1 MRLQEK
7 FKQYIRNMK
16 FRAKLNIT
24 YMILVVIP
32 IIIMSFGYYKTSADI
47 IIRNAESNAY
57 NVIKNNN
64 KTIDLKLSKVIKSS
78 DAITVDH
85 ELYTILSRN
94 KKYDDYELVDLDKQ
108 INKIIYKYFNDDDI
122 FSAHIITSYYNFGSS
137 AIPIPFNYFNMSKLY
152 KDANDFKGRLR
163 WIPTYDFSDIY
174 NQAYLKNI
182 ELDFKYLFSAVKIV
196 NSLDNTNNLFKSL
209 PKDVE
214 RPLLIVNFK
223 ADMFSPIVDEYRPI
237 AESKYYIFSTTGDIV
252 YSSDKKKL
260 GVQQNPTWFNEAVKN
275 KSGIVNKK
283 IDGKNTIIC
292 YDTLTTTGWISAT
305 VIPVDVI
312 LKDLTNVR
320 NFILYIGMVLIV
332 LVFISANLISKSI
345 TKPIN
350 MLHVAIKKMGQG
362 KFSTKVE
369 VKGNDEI
376 GNLAKKFNEMDDK
389 IIELIEEN
397 YIRKIREKEATIMCL
412 NIQLNPHFLYNTLNI
427 INWMAIEKEEKQISK
442 MIMNLSSMLQ
452 YTAHNRE
459 ENADFE
465 TDLKWIKEYIYI
477 MENRFEDKFITY
489 YDIDPQLNIY
499 MVPKL
504 FLQPFVENSILHGF
518 ANIDNEGALYISAWV
533 SGERAFFSVED
544 NGAGMDSN
552 KIKEIMTK
560 SSKRIGMTNVNK
572 RIQLMYGEEY
582 GVHIESELN
591 KSTKILIELP
601 LKNKL

>member
-1 MRLQEK
+1 MRLLEK
-7 FKQYIRNMK
+7 FIEYIQNMN
-16 FRAKLNIT
+16 FRAKLNST
-24 YMILVVIP
+24 YMILVAIP
-32 IIIMSFGYYKTSADI
+32 IIIMSFNYYKTSTDI
-47 IIRNAESNAY
+47 IIKNAEDNAF
-57 NVIKNNN
+57 NVVKNNN
-64 KTIDLKLSKVIKSS
+64 NIVDLKLSKVIKSA
-78 DAITVDH
+78 DAITIDH

-152 KDANDFKGRLR
+152 KEANEAKGRLK
-163 WIPTYDFSDIY
+163 WITTYDFSDMY
-174 NQAYLKNI
+174 NQTDLKNI
-182 ELDFKYLFSAVKIV
+182 DLEYKYLFSAVKVI
-196 NSLDNTNNLFKSL
+196 NSLDNTNNLFKPL
-209 PKDVE
+209 PIGVE

-223 ADMFSPIVDEYRPI
+223 ADMFRSIVDKYRPI

-252 YSSDKKKL
+252 YSSDMKNL
-260 GVQQNPTWFNEAVKN
+260 GVPQKLTWFKEAVKN
-275 KSGIVNKK
+275 KSGIINKK
-283 IDGKNTIIC
+283 IDGRNTIIC
-292 YDTLTTTGWISAT
+292 YDTLTTTGWVSA
-305 VIPVDVI
+305 VFIPVDVI
-312 LKDLTNVR
+312 LKELVNVR
-320 NFILYIGMVLIV
+320 NFILYIGMILLV
-332 LVFISANLISKSI
+332 LVFISASLISKSI

-350 MLHVAIKKMGQG
+350 MLHVAIEKMGQG

-369 VKGNDEI
+369 VKGKGEI

-389 IIELIEEN
+389 IVELIEEN
-397 YIRKIREKEATIMCL
+397 YVRKIREKEATIMCL

-452 YTAHNRE
+452 YTAHNGE
-459 ENADFE
+459 ENANFE

-477 MENRFEDKFITY
+477 MENRFEDKFKTY
-489 YDIDPQLNIY
+489 YDIDLQLNSY

-518 ANIDNEGALYISAWV
+518 ENMNNKGNLYIRAWV
-533 SGERAFFSVED
+533 SDDRAFFSVED

-552 KIKEIMTK
+552 KIQEIMTK

-601 LKNKL
+601 LQNI